1 MDLYNTSTLFQFNH
15 VIKKT
20 EGDIVWYILNLK
32 SPIIYD
38 TLYNSDV
45 LTADQ
50 VKELSSIRK
59 IVIENLLHNDSL
71 FSKKPSVSSLSS
83 ISPPYFTL
91 PENKWSPVV
100 KWNNPIL
107 PKTFRIEL
115 VSIFISRS
123 LIVPMFAFKEHKED
137 VIDLEWGTNIHPD
150 LEEYDIGMFET
161 STDTLTLRNLKK
173 ERQMSKQMVKDLF
186 KKARQAEDDFISKYG
201 ELDYDVESTFS
212 DSDSDSGSKSNSDS
226 SSD

>member
-1 MDLYNTSTLFQFNH
+1 MTTTYTLYEFEH

-20 EGDIVWYILNLK
+20 EGDVVWYVLNLK
-32 SPIIYD
+32 IPIKYD
-38 TLYNSDV
+38 TVYNCDLLTSDEI
-45 LTADQ
+45 
-50 VKELSSIRK
+50 KELTSIRK
-59 IVIENLLHNDSL
+59 TVIDNLLHNDSL
-71 FSKKPSVSSLSS
+71 FSKKPSVSSLST
-83 ISPPYFTL
+83 ISPPYYTL

-137 VIDLEWGTNIHPD
+137 IIDLEWGSNMHPD
-150 LEEYDIGMFET
+150 LEEYDIEMLET

-173 ERQMSKQMVKDLF
+173 ERQMAKQRVKDLF
-186 KKARQAEDDFISKYG
+186 KKADDAKDNFVLNYG
-201 ELDYDVESTFS
+201 ELDSDVESTFS
-212 DSDSDSGSKSNSDS
+212 DSDS